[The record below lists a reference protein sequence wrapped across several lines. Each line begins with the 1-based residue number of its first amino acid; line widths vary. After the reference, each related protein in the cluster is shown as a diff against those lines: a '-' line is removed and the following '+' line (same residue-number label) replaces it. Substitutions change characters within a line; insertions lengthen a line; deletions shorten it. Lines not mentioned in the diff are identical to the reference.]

1 MAVPAA
7 LQWMNGER
15 GVLVLYIARIL
26 YAAPISLLAE
36 SIALGI
42 LSLFALSLEISAD
55 HDHDHDPF
63 SRFFKTRYFMHQ
75 SIHKWQKLRN

>member
-55 HDHDHDPF
+55 HDHDPF
-63 SRFFKTRYFMHQ
+63 SRFFETRYFMQQ